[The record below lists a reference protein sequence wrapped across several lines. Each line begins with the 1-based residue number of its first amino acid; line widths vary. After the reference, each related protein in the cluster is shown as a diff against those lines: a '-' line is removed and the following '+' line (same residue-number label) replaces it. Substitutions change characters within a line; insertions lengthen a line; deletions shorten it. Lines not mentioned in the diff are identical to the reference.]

1 MYSALRWDKPAVR
14 RVGRSFAMTCAG
26 EGKAGCVSSK
36 RAVNFL
42 RMEAAAAP
50 ETYGLLSILHVYNQ
64 R

>member
-1 MYSALRWDKPAVR
+1 
-14 RVGRSFAMTCAG
+14 MTCAG

-50 ETYGLLSILHVYNQ
+50 ETYRPLLISHVYNEH
-64 R
+64 